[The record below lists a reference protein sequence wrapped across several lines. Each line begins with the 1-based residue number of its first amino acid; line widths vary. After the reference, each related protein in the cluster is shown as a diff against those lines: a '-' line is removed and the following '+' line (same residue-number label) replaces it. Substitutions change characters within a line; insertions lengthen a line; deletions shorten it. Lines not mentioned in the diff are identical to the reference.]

1 MIPNYNK
8 MSWIVFYSVD
18 LWLYGAVIVLVIYIV
33 LKRFYRFV
41 VTWVDKWYEK
51 EIHEHND

>member
-1 MIPNYNK
+1 

-18 LWLYGAVIVLVIYIV
+18 LWLYGAVIVLIILVF
-33 LKRFYRFV
+33 LSRFLRLV
-41 VTWVDKWYEK
+41 VTWIDKWYEK